1 MKHSVQTKSSKDTA
15 QPREETLRKEAAQVR
30 RGYQRAL
37 EACRSRGRV
46 RPDLA
51 LAAGYRALEFAR
63 QLGPLEEGS
72 TSAHIAFLL
81 ARLGDTKEADRLI
94 ERAISL
100 VAPLGDRDALGRIF
114 GTQASVRN
122 NQGRPLVALKSY
134 MKALRLIKEETTA
147 EAALLAGL
155 GLALQQL
162 GRPLEAVQYLLRSIE
177 VYQMFPDQLPPN
189 ASNYG
194 AVAAIY
200 MELGDLRRARSFL
213 EKAEQAAVKSG
224 DLANHA
230 NVRIAVGSLEME
242 RGNYAAADKHLANA
256 ERMAARRGF
265 RRAAADALSMRA
277 ECARRA
283 GKLNASLA
291 FIERALPL
299 IDATDE
305 ILLQFAYQRLGDTL
319 LAMKQFPRAIDAYE
333 EALTRMQGNAAS
345 AFEISAR
352 IAECHARMGES
363 ARAFALLSASIEKLT
378 KARKLELSRS
388 ILVEKELANL
398 RRGSARMR
406 QLEIEA
412 RSNSNALAGALK
424 EIERQRRV
432 ILEMHRASNGHTHL
446 DSASIKINSD
456 SRALLGGVHEPAT
469 ISRRTAA
476 TRAIPPALPRSSSL
490 LAHAPTLTPTELR
503 IAEMLALS
511 IPTKEIALLLS
522 TSTRTIEWH
531 RTAIRKKLK
540 LRRKENL
547 GLALKLL
554 PLRGADI
561 RL

>member
-1 MKHSVQTKSSKDTA
+1 MKQRYTTEPRGETATREQVQI
-15 QPREETLRKEAAQVR
+15 R
-30 RGYQRAL
+30 RRYQRAL
-37 EACRSRGRV
+37 DACRLQGRA

-51 LAAGYRALEFAR
+51 LAAGYRALEFAK
-63 QLGPLEEGS
+63 QLGPVEEGS
-72 TSAHIAFLL
+72 TSSHIAFLL
-81 ARLGDTKEADRLI
+81 ARLGKTKEADRLI
-94 ERAISL
+94 ERAITL
-100 VAPLGDRDALGRIF
+100 VAPMGDRDALGRIY
-114 GTQASVRN
+114 GTEASLRN
-122 NQGRPLVALKSY
+122 NQGRPLVALKCY
-134 MKALRLIKEETTA
+134 MKALRLIDEETTA

-177 VYQMFPDQLPPN
+177 VYQLFPDQLPPN

-213 EKAEQAAVKSG
+213 EKAEEAAIKSG
-224 DLANHA
+224 DIANQL
-230 NVRIAVGSLEME
+230 NVRIAFGSLELE

-256 ERMAARRGF
+256 ERMATRRGF
-265 RRAAADALSMRA
+265 TRTVADALSMRA

-291 FIERALPL
+291 FIERAMPL
-299 IDATDE
+299 INATDE

-319 LAMKQFPRAIDAYE
+319 LAMQDFPRAINAYKDALE
-333 EALTRMQGNAAS
+333 RMEGNAANE
-345 AFEISAR
+345 FEISAR
-352 IAECHARMGES
+352 IAECYSQMGES
-363 ARAFALLSASIEKLT
+363 ARAFEMISASIEKLS

-406 QLEIEA
+406 QLELEA
-412 RSNSNALAGALK
+412 RSNSNALASALK

-432 ILEMHRASNGHTHL
+432 ILEMHRASNGHTVSAIGTNIEI
-446 DSASIKINSD
+446 DSNALSD
-456 SRALLGGVHEPAT
+456 VAHETSTSPK
-469 ISRRTAA
+469 RTAT
-476 TRAIPPALPRSSSL
+476 TRARSLALPRPSTL
-490 LAHAPTLTPTELR
+490 LTHAPALTPTELR

-531 RTAIRKKLK
+531 RAAIRKKLK
-540 LRRKENL
+540 LKRKENL
-547 GLALKLL
+547 GLALKML
-554 PLRGADI
+554 G
-561 RL
+561 